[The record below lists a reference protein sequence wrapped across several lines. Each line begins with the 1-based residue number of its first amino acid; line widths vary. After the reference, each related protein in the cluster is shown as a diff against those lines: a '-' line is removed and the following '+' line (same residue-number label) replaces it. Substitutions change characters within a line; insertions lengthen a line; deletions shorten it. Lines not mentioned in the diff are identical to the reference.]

1 MEFPNF
7 RGEIRRNE
15 PLSRHTSFAIG
26 GPADIVAYPADRN
39 DLLALLAEIK
49 AHGRSCFVL
58 GGGTNLLVRDGGFR
72 GVVINLKSLH
82 SIALE
87 REYRSI
93 GGSFVVVFSEAGAF
107 LPKLLAFT
115 AEEGLTGLEFA
126 AGIPGT
132 VGGAVCMNAGT
143 ATGEIGDV
151 IDSVTLISTEGEL
164 ITKGR
169 EEMDFGYRTA
179 SIPAGHLVL
188 DARVALRREEKD
200 RVKAR
205 IHDLMNARKQRQP
218 LGLPNAGSVF
228 KNPHEESAGKL
239 IEAAKLKGRRVGD
252 AQVSDKHA
260 NFIVNLGKASAADV
274 LRLMDVVIQTVL
286 DVHGVRLEP
295 EIKIIGEDA

>member
-1 MEFPNF
+1 MELPNF
-7 RGEIRRNE
+7 KGEIKRNE

-26 GPADIVAYPADRN
+26 GPADIIAYPVDRD
-39 DLLALLAEIK
+39 DLLALLREIK
-49 AHGRSCFVL
+49 AKEMPFFIL

-72 GVVINLKSLH
+72 GVVVNLKHLRT
-82 SIALE
+82 IAIV

-93 GGSFVVVFSEAGAF
+93 GGSFAVVLAEAGVS

-143 ATGEIGDV
+143 AAGEIGDV
-151 IDSVTLISTEGEL
+151 IDTVTLISMEGML
-164 ITKGR
+164 VTKGR
-169 EEMDFGYRTA
+169 EEMGFGYRTS
-179 SIPAGHLVL
+179 SIPEGHLVL
-188 DARVALRREEKD
+188 DMRVALRRGEKD
-200 RVKAR
+200 KIRAR
-205 IHDLMNARKQRQP
+205 IHDFMDARKKKQP
-218 LGLPNAGSVF
+218 WGLPNAGSMF

-260 NFIVNLGKASAADV
+260 NFIVNLGKATASDV
-274 LRLMDVVIQTVL
+274 LSLMDIVKQTVL

-295 EIKIIGEDA
+295 EIKIVGED